1 MSVGLVLKEPNLP
14 EWQVIPPEA
23 WRRLRD
29 RIMRRAAQRLHL
41 VQTNPGPDVN
51 RLRYDYVASR
61 AELMVIVEEVM
72 REVERSV
79 AWHTRQK

>member
-1 MSVGLVLKEPNLP
+1 MGLVLMKEPKLP

-29 RIMRRAAQRLHL
+29 RIMRRAAQRLRL
-41 VQTNPGPDVN
+41 VQTNPGPDAN

-61 AELMVIVEEVM
+61 AELMVMVEEVM
-72 REVERSV
+72 VEVERAVS
-79 AWHTRQK
+79 WHTRQK